1 MAWPPTVAP
10 ERPGTPGAMP
20 WPRCLQQSPPHT
32 PLLMGLLAL
41 GHAFQDL
48 ALEVRRGGRPEQA
61 E

>member
-1 MAWPPTVAP
+1 
-10 ERPGTPGAMP
+10 MP

-32 PLLMGLLAL
+32 PLLMRLLAL